1 MTLQRPQPKSLSAPI
16 WAKNISGLRSRLGLT
31 QRIFGQ
37 RLDASAMSV
46 SRWERGIQEPS
57 AELYINLGKLE
68 GKPLC
73 WYFWERAGLG
83 HEDLTSVIPK
93 LQTRL
98 NVINP
103 EVVNA
108 GEGTNQSKLPELVA
122 VPLLKAAAA
131 SHGDNVYSESS
142 LHDAPVESM
151 IAVPRDWCPNPATTR
166 CLRVKGNSMKPLIH
180 DGYVL
185 VVDTSQTDHAKLDGK
200 IVIAWHRDKGLSVSR
215 LQAYDHTEVLRA
227 ENAEYNSVVLD
238 KKHPWRIIAKV
249 LWWIGKAP

>member
-1 MTLQRPQPKSLSAPI
+1 
-16 WAKNISGLRSRLGLT
+16 
-31 QRIFGQ
+31 
-37 RLDASAMSV
+37 MSV
-46 SRWERGIQEPS
+46 SRWERGVQEPT

-83 HEDLTSVIPK
+83 QEDLTFGRPK

-98 NVINP
+98 K
-103 EVVNA
+103 VVNLEVANA
-108 GEGTNQSKLPELVA
+108 GAGTNEAKLPELVA
-122 VPLLKAAAA
+122 VPLLKIAAA
-131 SHGDNVYSESS
+131 SHGENVPSESS

-185 VVDTSQTDHAKLDGK
+185 VVDTSQTDHAKLGGK

-227 ENAEYNSVVLD
+227 ENPEYNSVVLAR
-238 KKHPWRIIAKV
+238 KHPWRIVAKV
-249 LWWIGKAP
+249 LWWIGQAP

>member
-1 MTLQRPQPKSLSAPI
+1 MRMSRHQMQPLSLPI
-16 WAKNISGLRSRLGLT
+16 WAKNISGLRGRLGLT
-31 QRIFGQ
+31 QTIFGH
-37 RLDASAMSV
+37 RLSTSAMSV
-46 SRWERGIQEPS
+46 SRWERGLQEPS
-57 AELYINLGKLE
+57 ADVYISLGKLE

-83 HEDLTSVIPK
+83 HEDLTPVIPK

-98 NVINP
+98 NVINL

-108 GEGTNQSKLPELVA
+108 GAGTNRSKLPELVA
-122 VPLLKAAAA
+122 VPLLKIAAA
-131 SHGDNVYSESS
+131 SHGENVPSESS

-166 CLRVKGNSMKPLIH
+166 CLRVKGNSMKPLIY

-227 ENAEYNSVVLD
+227 ENTEYDSVVLA
-238 KKHPWRIIAKV
+238 KKHPWRVIAKV
-249 LWWIGKAP
+249 LWWIAKAP